1 VARSC
6 WWDGRAEICE
16 ESAAGERRMNEEE
29 GKTEEEMVGD
39 SNSRPKN
46 SGRNRLEESV
56 T

>member
-1 VARSC
+1 
-6 WWDGRAEICE
+6 
-16 ESAAGERRMNEEE
+16 MNEEE
-29 GKTEEEMVGD
+29 GKTEED